1 MSPRDRSLSAAEW
14 WNITFVRYDRAV
26 KRALLVYGLG
36 VATITSLAAQSHVP
50 RTAWPSSKV
59 QAVLERTARTRLA
72 PDLSYLTA
80 GERTAVAR
88 LLQVGGI
95 FQDIYEQQRHR
106 NALTAR
112 AALEKAT
119 DARSRD
125 LLRLYSLNQG
135 PIATTLENAREPFLA
150 VDPAPPGKN
159 VYPWDLT
166 EKEFRAY
173 LAANPTE
180 RPTLTHLRHVVRRAD
195 AGSLSRDLAVL
206 GRHAVLDALHPGL
219 KAKLTRLAQTPN
231 RATLYGLP
239 YSVAYADESIR
250 AHRLMHEAA
259 DAVERDDEEFA
270 RFLRN
275 RARDLL
281 TDDYE
286 AGDASWLKGRF
297 KNLNAQIGAYETYDD
312 ELMGTRAFYGL
323 SLLSLRGD
331 ESVALRKAL
340 QGVQSLEDSLPI
352 DRHKRV
358 LEDIPVGVY
367 DVIADF
373 GQARGGNT
381 ATNLPNE
388 AYLVD
393 RYGSI
398 ILLRANIMRDPNIFE
413 GTSKTLAAAIGEQ
426 QAKDLTPDG
435 NFYRT
440 LWHEVGHYLGV
451 DRTKDGRELDEALQ
465 DNANALEEM
474 KADLVSLF
482 VADALHKQGYYTDA
496 QLRSVYAGGIL
507 RVLQNNRPR
516 RDQPYNTM
524 QLMQWNF
531 YLENGLLSFEPATKT
546 LRVHYDKYHDV
557 VGKMLE
563 QTLAVQYE
571 GDKAASDKFIDQY
584 TRWDENL
591 HGVIAANIR
600 AQQRYRFRLFKYAAL
615 GE

>member
-1 MSPRDRSLSAAEW
+1 MTMKRS
-14 WNITFVRYDRAV
+14 
-26 KRALLVYGLG
+26 LLVYVLSL
-36 VATITSLAAQSHVP
+36 ATITSLAAQSHTP
-50 RTAWPSSKV
+50 RTAWPSTKV

-72 PDLSYLTA
+72 PDLSHLTA

-95 FQDIYEQQRHR
+95 FQDLYEQQRHR
-106 NALTAR
+106 SALTAR

-119 DARSRD
+119 DARSRE
-125 LLRLYSLNQG
+125 LLTLYALNQG

-166 EKEFRAY
+166 EKEFQAY
-173 LAANPTE
+173 LTANPGE

-195 AGSLSRDLAVL
+195 AGSLARDLAVL
-206 GRHAVLDALHPGL
+206 GRHPVLEALHPGL
-219 KAKLTRLAQTPN
+219 KSKLARLAQTPN
-231 RATLYGLP
+231 RARLYGLP
-239 YSVAYADESIR
+239 YSVAYAGESIR
-250 AHRLMHEAA
+250 AHRLLHEAA

-297 KNLNAQIGAYETYDD
+297 KRLNAQIGAYETYDD

-323 SLLSLRGD
+323 SLLALRID

-358 LEDIPVGVY
+358 IEDIPVGVY

-393 RYGSI
+393 RYGSL
-398 ILLRANIMRDPNIFE
+398 ILLRANIMRDADIF
-413 GTSKTLAAAIGEQ
+413 GGSNRTWTSVMAPEFHAH
-426 QAKDLTPDG
+426 LTGDA

-440 LWHEVGHYLGV
+440 LWHEVGHYLGPDKTRD
-451 DRTKDGRELDEALQ
+451 DREFDAVLGADAAL
-465 DNANALEEM
+465 LEEM

-482 VADALHKQGYYTDA
+482 VGRELRARNYFSES
-496 QLRSVYAGGIL
+496 QLTSHYASGIL
-507 RVLQNNRPR
+507 RVLQNNKPR
-516 RDQPYNTM
+516 RGQPYNMM
-524 QLMQWNF
+524 QLMQWNWF
-531 YLENGLLSFEPATKT
+531 LDRGV
-546 LRVHYDKYHDV
+546 LRFDRAGGTMSIDYARYHDAV
-557 VGKMLE
+557 RELLKEVL
-563 QTLAVQYE
+563 TLQDA
-571 GDKAASDKFIDQY
+571 GDRNVATAFID
-584 TRWDENL
+584 RWSSWDESL
-591 HGVIAANIR
+591 HGRIAAAIR
-600 AQQRYRFRLFKYAAL
+600 EQQRSRFRLFEYAAL
-615 GE
+615 GK

>member
-1 MSPRDRSLSAAEW
+1 MKRS
-14 WNITFVRYDRAV
+14 
-26 KRALLVYGLG
+26 LLVYGLSL
-36 VATITSLAAQSHVP
+36 ATITSVAAQSQLP
-50 RTAWPSSKV
+50 RAAWPSAKV
-59 QAVLERTARTRLA
+59 QAILEQTARTRLG
-72 PDLSYLTA
+72 PDLSHLTA

-106 NALTAR
+106 HALTAR

-125 LLRLYSLNQG
+125 LLTLYSLNQG
-135 PIATTLENAREPFLA
+135 PIATTLENAREPFLE
-150 VDPAPPGKN
+150 VDSAPPGKN

-166 EKEFRAY
+166 EKEFQAY
-173 LAANPTE
+173 LTANPSE
-180 RPTLTHLRHVVRRAD
+180 RPTLTHLRYVVRRAA
-195 AGSLSRDLAVL
+195 AGSLARDLAVL
-206 GRHAVLDALHPGL
+206 ARHPVLDALHPGL
-219 KAKLTRLAQTPN
+219 KAKLTRLARTPN

-239 YSVAYADESIR
+239 YSIAYADESIR
-250 AHRLMHEAA
+250 AHRLLHEAA

-297 KNLNAQIGAYETYDD
+297 KHLNAQIGAYETYDD

-323 SLLSLRGD
+323 SLLTLRSD

-358 LEDIPVGVY
+358 IEDIPVGVY

-398 ILLRANIMRDPNIFE
+398 ILMRANIMRDPDIF
-413 GTSKTLAAAIGEQ
+413 GASNRTWTSVMAREFHA
-426 QAKDLTPDG
+426 DLTVDAD
-435 NFYRT
+435 FYRT
-440 LWHEVGHYLGV
+440 LWHEVGHYLGP
-451 DRTKDGRELDEALQ
+451 DKTHDNREFDAVLGADAGL
-465 DNANALEEM
+465 LEEM

-482 VADALHKQGYYTDA
+482 VGRELRARNYFTES
-496 QLRSVYAGGIL
+496 QLTSHYASGIR
-507 RVLQNNRPR
+507 RVLQNNKPR
-516 RDQPYNTM
+516 REQPYNMM
-524 QLMQWNF
+524 QLMQWNWF
-531 YLENGLLSFEPATKT
+531 LDRCV
-546 LRVHYDKYHDV
+546 LRFDRAIGSMSIDYGRYHDAARE
-557 VGKMLE
+557 MLKE
-563 QTLAVQYE
+563 VLAVQDS
-571 GDKAASDKFIDQY
+571 GDKGAATAFID
-584 TRWDENL
+584 RWGTWDDNL
-591 HGVIAANIR
+591 HGRIAATIR
-600 AQQRYRFRLFKYAAL
+600 EQQRFRFRLFEYAAL
-615 GE
+615 GK